1 MFPKFSLNNW
11 HDSFTAKSIKLTPGI
26 GKEEAQQNKRLMKN
40 HISRLLIKLK
50 LSSLLNL
57 LKNFFKKLVQ
67 NKDMFKDSQ

>member
-50 LSSLLNL
+50 LSSLIKSAREL
-57 LKNFFKKLVQ
+57 LEKVSPEQ
-67 NKDMFKDSQ
+67 RHV